1 MLQKS
6 LATLGQDRD
15 RVNSARFCISPFS
28 ALGTE
33 QQSLVVR
40 RWPFAKDQRPRTNDG
55 FTFSRVASF
64 RFLPTYLSALRF
76 G

>member
-6 LATLGQDRD
+6 LATLGRNRY

-28 ALGTE
+28 ALGAAWAMILFIT
-33 QQSLVVR
+33 V
-40 RWPFAKDQRPRTNDG
+40 F
-55 FTFSRVASF
+55 RVASF
-64 RFLPTYLSALRF
+64 RFLPKCLSALRF